1 MNLSQPNIG
10 RDSQSFQKINGVSE
24 IEEIIESVM
33 GELTDTSIP
42 YSILTGT
49 TEDNR
54 RNHEVMCHVFSW
66 TVINYVGS
74 CPRVSFEDQ
83 VRSAI
88 YHKRE
93 DYMVYGGDWQ
103 PVAWSITTG
112 TTLARTLRD
121 RKEVEAWDKFREVRP
136 GQGPYKP
143 QNKEVV
149 DFTVEQR
156 HLTVTYA
163 DIQGV
168 EPFCPLFENNGKKSG
183 SMYRYA
189 EAKGNLRYMPVHI
202 RKERTR
208 GLELVKKFYAY
219 HGLLD
224 EAPTATQP
232 EQKAVTEKVPCPYC
246 GKKFTPRGLPRHMQ
260 SCSAR
265 PTEEVSVNRFAAP
278 TGEA

>member
-1 MNLSQPNIG
+1 MNLSQPNVARNSG
-10 RDSQSFQKINGVSE
+10 SFQKINGVSE

-33 GELTDTSIP
+33 GELTDTTIP
-42 YSILTGT
+42 YPVLTGA

-112 TTLARTLRD
+112 TGLARSLRD
-121 RKEVEAWDKFREVRP
+121 REEVEAWDKFREVRP

-149 DFTVEQR
+149 KFTVEQR
-156 HLTVTYA
+156 HLTVAYA

-189 EAKGNLRYMPVHI
+189 EAKGNLRYIPVHI
-202 RKERTR
+202 RKERAR
-208 GLELVKKFYAY
+208 GLELIKNFYAY
-219 HGLLD
+219 HELLVD
-224 EAPTATQP
+224 EPAPLPPA
-232 EQKAVTEKVPCPYC
+232 QKASSDKVPCEYC
-246 GKKFTPRGLPRHMQ
+246 DKEFTPRGLPRHVQ
-260 SCSAR
+260 SCSKA
-265 PTEEVSVNRFAAP
+265 PSVNRFAAP
-278 TGEA
+278 KGDA